1 MTTGPPE
8 NSALGDRSVTHPL
21 VTYRVVCAQ
30 NQRDLYH
37 RVGNVAREDSVLS
50 TMQDVPLLISRILT
64 HGSTVHGSSRVTTWT
79 GESEP
84 HRRTFAEIGA
94 RAARLAHALRDELG
108 VTGDDRV
115 GTLMWNNSE
124 HVEAYFAVPSMGAV
138 LHTLNLRLPAEQ
150 LVWIVN
156 HAADKVVIVNG
167 SLVPLL
173 APLLPQLPTV
183 EHIVVSGPGDRAPLA
198 GAAARVHEY
207 EELIAGRPDHYDWPE
222 LDERQAAAM
231 CYTSGT
237 TGEPKGVV
245 YSHRSVYLHSMQV
258 NMAQSMGLT
267 DQDTSL
273 VVVPQFHVN
282 AWGLPHATF
291 MTGVNLLMP
300 DRFLQ
305 PAPLAEMIESE
316 RPTHAAAVP
325 TIWQG
330 LLGEL
335 TARPRDVSSLAQVT
349 IGGAAC
355 PPSLMT
361 AFDKLGMRVCH
372 AWGMTE
378 TSPLGTVARP
388 PAHAAGTDEEFR
400 YRVTQGRFPAGV
412 EARLTGPDGA
422 RLPWDGESAGELEVR
437 GPWIA
442 GAYYNGPDAE
452 PLRPGDKFSADG
464 WLKTGDVGTISPDGY
479 LTLTDRA
486 KDVIKSGGEWIS
498 SVELEN
504 ALMSHPDVAEAAV
517 VAVPDDKWGERPLA
531 TVVLRPGASA
541 DFLALRTFLAE
552 EVRIAR
558 WQLPERW
565 TTVESVPKTSV
576 GKFDKKVLRRR
587 YAEGEL
593 EVTRL

>member
-1 MTTGPPE
+1 MSP
-8 NSALGDRSVTHPL
+8 
-21 VTYRVVCAQ
+21 
-30 NQRDLYH
+30 
-37 RVGNVAREDSVLS
+37 REDAVLS
-50 TMQDVPLLISRILT
+50 TMQDVPLLISRILS
-64 HGSTVHGSSRVTTWT
+64 HGSTIHGTSRVTTWT
-79 GESEP
+79 GEGEP
-84 HRRTFAEIGA
+84 QRRSFAEIGA
-94 RAARLAHALRDELG
+94 RSAQLAHALRDDLG
-108 VTGDDRV
+108 VAGDERV
-115 GTLMWNNSE
+115 ATLMWNNAE
-124 HVEAYFAVPSMGAV
+124 HVEAYFAIPSMGAV

-156 HAADKVVIVNG
+156 HAADRVVIVNG
-167 SLVPLL
+167 SLIPLL
-173 APLLPQLPTV
+173 APLLPHLPTI
-183 EHIVVSGPGDRAPLA
+183 EHVVVSGPGDRSALT
-198 GAAARVHEY
+198 GATAQVHEY
-207 EELIAGRPDHYDWPE
+207 EELLAGKPTAFDWPE

-237 TGEPKGVV
+237 TGDPKGVI
-245 YSHRSVYLHSMQV
+245 YSHRSIYLHSMQV

-267 DQDTSL
+267 DQDISL

-291 MTGVNLLMP
+291 MTGVNMLMP

-330 LLGEL
+330 LLAEL
-335 TARPRDVSSLAQVT
+335 HAKPRDVSSLGQVT
-349 IGGAAC
+349 IGGSAC
-355 PPSLMT
+355 PPSLME

-378 TSPLGTVARP
+378 TSPLGTIARP
-388 PAHAAGTDEEFR
+388 PAHAVGTDEELA
-400 YRVTQGRFPAGV
+400 YRLTQGRFPASV
-412 EARLTGPDGA
+412 EARLRGPGGE

-442 GAYYNGPDAE
+442 GAYYGGATGE
-452 PLRPGDKFSADG
+452 PFRPADKFSEDG
-464 WLKTGDVGTISPDGY
+464 WLKTGDVGTISPDGF

-531 TVVLRPGASA
+531 TVVLKDGATA
-541 DFLALRTFLAE
+541 DFETLRSFLAE
-552 EVRIAR
+552 EAQIAK

-565 TTVESVPKTSV
+565 TVIGAVPKTSV
-576 GKFDKKVLRRR
+576 GKFDKKVLRRQ
-587 YAEGEL
+587 YADGEL
-593 EVTRL
+593 DVTRI

>member
-1 MTTGPPE
+1 
-8 NSALGDRSVTHPL
+8 
-21 VTYRVVCAQ
+21 
-30 NQRDLYH
+30 
-37 RVGNVAREDSVLS
+37 
-50 TMQDVPLLISRILT
+50 MQDVPLLISRILA
-64 HGSTVHGSSRVTTWT
+64 HGSTIHGTSQVITWT
-79 GESEP
+79 GEPEP
-84 HRRTFAEIGA
+84 HRRSYAEIGT
-94 RAARLAHALRDELG
+94 RAAQLAHALRDDLG
-108 VTGDDRV
+108 VTPDDRV
-115 GTLMWNNSE
+115 ATLMWNNAE
-124 HVEAYFAVPSMGAV
+124 HVEAYFAIPSMGAV
-138 LHTLNLRLPAEQ
+138 LHTLNLRLPPEQ
-150 LVWIVN
+150 LVWIVH
-156 HAADKVVIVNG
+156 HAADRVVLANG
-167 SLVPLL
+167 SLLPLL
-173 APLLPQLPTV
+173 APLLPHLKTV
-183 EHIVVSGPGDRAPLA
+183 EHVVVSGPGDRTALTEAAA
-198 GAAARVHEY
+198 GANIRVHEY
-207 EELIAGRPDHYDWPE
+207 DTLIAGKPTTYDWPE
-222 LDERQAAAM
+222 LDERQAAAL

-237 TGEPKGVV
+237 TGDPKGVV

-305 PAPLAEMIESE
+305 PAPLAEMIERE

-335 TARPRDVSSLAQVT
+335 TAHPRDVSSLTQVT
-349 IGGAAC
+349 IGGSAC
-355 PPSLMT
+355 PPSLME
-361 AFDKLGMRVCH
+361 AFDRLGMRVCH

-388 PAHAAGTDEEFR
+388 PAHAVGTDEEFG
-400 YRVTQGRFPAGV
+400 YRLTQGRFPSSV
-412 EARLTGPDGA
+412 EARLTGPGGE

-442 GAYYNGPDAE
+442 GAYYNGVDVE
-452 PLRPGDKFSADG
+452 PLRPDDKFSEDG
-464 WLKTGDVGTISPDGY
+464 WLKTGDVGTISPDGF

-517 VAVPDDKWGERPLA
+517 VAVPDEKWGERPLA
-531 TVVLRPGASA
+531 TVVLKEGATVDFA
-541 DFLALRTFLAE
+541 TLRAFLAGERG
-552 EVRIAR
+552 IAK

-565 TTVESVPKTSV
+565 SIVPAVPKTSV
-576 GKFDKKVLRRR
+576 GKFDKKVLRRQ
-587 YAEGEL
+587 YAEGGL
-593 EVTRL
+593 EITRL

>member
-1 MTTGPPE
+1 M
-8 NSALGDRSVTHPL
+8 
-21 VTYRVVCAQ
+21 
-30 NQRDLYH
+30 
-37 RVGNVAREDSVLS
+37 LS

-64 HGSTVHGSSRVTTWT
+64 HGSAIHGTSQVITWT
-79 GESEP
+79 GEGEP
-84 HRRTFAEIGA
+84 QRRSYAEIGD
-94 RAARLAHALRDELG
+94 RAAQLAHALREGLG
-108 VTGDDRV
+108 IEGDDRV
-115 GTLMWNNSE
+115 ATLMWNNAE
-124 HVEAYFAVPSMGAV
+124 HVEAYFAIPSMGAV

-150 LVWIVN
+150 LVFIVN
-156 HAADKVVIVNG
+156 HAADRVIIANG
-167 SLVPLL
+167 SLLPLL
-173 APLLPQLPTV
+173 APLLPHLPTV
-183 EHIVVSGPGDRAPLA
+183 EHVVVSGPGDRSLLE
-198 GAAARVHEY
+198 GASVQVHEY
-207 EELIAGRPDHYDWPE
+207 DELIAGRPTTYDWPE
-222 LDERQAAAM
+222 LDERAAAAM

-237 TGEPKGVV
+237 TGDPKGVI
-245 YSHRSVYLHSMQV
+245 YSHRSIYLHSMQV

-305 PAPLAEMIESE
+305 PAPLAEMIETE

-335 TARPRDVSSLAQVT
+335 HARPRDVSSLTQVT
-349 IGGAAC
+349 IGGSAC
-355 PPSLMT
+355 PPSLME

-378 TSPLGTVARP
+378 TSPLGTIARP
-388 PAHAAGTDEEFR
+388 PASAMGTDEEFA
-400 YRVTQGRFPAGV
+400 YRLTQGRFPASV
-412 EARLTGPDGA
+412 EARLTGPGGEH
-422 RLPWDGESAGELEVR
+422 LPWDGESAGELEVR

-442 GAYYNGPDAE
+442 GAYYGGQGTE
-452 PLRPGDKFSADG
+452 PVRPADKFSEDG
-464 WLKTGDVGTISPDGY
+464 WLKTGDVGTISHDGF

-498 SVELEN
+498 SVDLEN
-504 ALMSHPDVAEAAV
+504 ALMSHPAVAEAAV

-531 TVVLRPGASA
+531 TVVLKEGATA
-541 DFLALRTFLAE
+541 DFASLRTFLAE
-552 EVRIAR
+552 EARIAK

-565 TTVESVPKTSV
+565 TIIESVPKTSV
-576 GKFDKKVLRRR
+576 GKFDKKVLRRQ
-587 YAEGEL
+587 YAQGEL
-593 EVTRL
+593 DVTQL

>member
-1 MTTGPPE
+1 M
-8 NSALGDRSVTHPL
+8 
-21 VTYRVVCAQ
+21 
-30 NQRDLYH
+30 
-37 RVGNVAREDSVLS
+37 LS

-64 HGSTVHGSSRVTTWT
+64 HGSTIHGSSQVITWT
-79 GESEP
+79 GEGEP
-84 HRRTFAEIGA
+84 QRRSFAEIGV
-94 RAARLAHALRDELG
+94 RAARLAHALRDDLG
-108 VTGDDRV
+108 VRDDDRV
-115 GTLMWNNSE
+115 ATLMWNNAE
-124 HVEAYFAVPSMGAV
+124 HVEAYYAIPAMGAI
-138 LHTLNLRLPAEQ
+138 LHTLNLRLPPEQ

-156 HAADKVVIVNG
+156 HAADRVIVANC
-167 SLVPLL
+167 SLLPLL
-173 APLLPQLPTV
+173 APLLPHLKSV
-183 EHIVVSGPGDRAPLA
+183 EHVVVSGPGDRSLLD
-198 GAAARVHEY
+198 GTTVQVHEY
-207 EELIAGRPDHYDWPE
+207 EDLIAGKPDSYDWPE

-237 TGEPKGVV
+237 TGDPKGVI
-245 YSHRSVYLHSMQV
+245 YSHRSIYLHSMQV

-282 AWGLPHATF
+282 AWGLPHAMF
-291 MTGVNLLMP
+291 MTGVNVLMP

-330 LLGEL
+330 LLAEL
-335 TARPRDVSSLAQVT
+335 NAKPRDVSSLTQVT
-349 IGGAAC
+349 IGGSAC
-355 PPSLMT
+355 PPALMK
-361 AFDKLGMRVCH
+361 AFDELGMRVCH

-378 TSPLGTVARP
+378 TSPLGTIARP
-388 PAHAAGTDEEFR
+388 PAHVIGTDEEFA
-400 YRVTQGRFPAGV
+400 YRLTQGRFPASV
-412 EARLTGPDGA
+412 EARLTGPGGE

-442 GAYYNGPDAE
+442 GAYYGGQGAE
-452 PLRPGDKFSADG
+452 VLRPADKFSEDG
-464 WLKTGDVGTISPDGY
+464 WLKTGDVGTISPDGF

-531 TVVLRPGASA
+531 TVVLKEGSSA
-541 DFLALRTFLAE
+541 DFETLRAFLADE
-552 EVRIAR
+552 GKIAK

-565 TTVESVPKTSV
+565 TIIESVPKTSV
-576 GKFDKKVLRRR
+576 GKFDKKVLRRQ
-587 YAEGEL
+587 YAAGEL
-593 EVTRL
+593 DVTQI

>member
-1 MTTGPPE
+1 
-8 NSALGDRSVTHPL
+8 
-21 VTYRVVCAQ
+21 
-30 NQRDLYH
+30 
-37 RVGNVAREDSVLS
+37 VLS

-64 HGSTVHGSSRVTTWT
+64 HGSGVHGTSQVITWT
-79 GESEP
+79 GEGEP
-84 HRRTFAEIGA
+84 HRRSFADIGD
-94 RAARLAHALRDELG
+94 RAAQLAHALRDDLG
-108 VTGDDRV
+108 VQGDDRV
-115 GTLMWNNSE
+115 ATLMWNNAE
-124 HVEAYFAVPSMGAV
+124 HTEAYFAIPSMGAV

-156 HAADKVVIVNG
+156 HAADKVVLVNG
-167 SLVPLL
+167 SLLPMI
-173 APLLPQLPTV
+173 APLLSKLPTV
-183 EHIVVSGPGDRAPLA
+183 EHLVVSGPGDRSLLA
-198 GAAARVHEY
+198 GATVAVHEY
-207 EELIAGRPDHYDWPE
+207 EELLAGKPTGYDWPD
-222 LDERQAAAM
+222 LDERRAAAM

-237 TGEPKGVV
+237 TGDPKGVV
-245 YSHRSVYLHSMQV
+245 YSHRSIYLHSMQV
-258 NMAQSMGLT
+258 NMTQSMGLT

-305 PAPLAEMIESE
+305 PGPLAEMIERE

-335 TARPRDVSSLAQVT
+335 TAHPRDVSSLTQVT

-388 PAHAAGTDEEFR
+388 PAHAVGTAEEFA
-400 YRVTQGRFPAGV
+400 YRLTQGRFPASV
-412 EARLTGPDGA
+412 EARLSGPGGE

-452 PLRPGDKFSADG
+452 PLRPGDKFSEDG
-464 WLKTGDVGTISPDGY
+464 WLKTGDVGTISPDGF

-517 VAVPDDKWGERPLA
+517 VAVPDEKWGERPLA
-531 TVVLRPGASA
+531 TVVLREGSTAT
-541 DFLALRTFLAE
+541 FETLRIFLAE
-552 EVRIAR
+552 EGKIAK

-565 TTVESVPKTSV
+565 TVIEAVPKTSV

-587 YAEGEL
+587 YAEGDL
-593 EVTRL
+593 DVTSL

>member
-1 MTTGPPE
+1 MSPPW
-8 NSALGDRSVTHPL
+8 
-21 VTYRVVCAQ
+21 
-30 NQRDLYH
+30 
-37 RVGNVAREDSVLS
+37 EDAVLS

-64 HGSTVHGSSRVTTWT
+64 HGARIHGSSQVTTWT
-79 GESEP
+79 GEGAP
-84 HRRTFAEIGA
+84 QRRSFAEIGA
-94 RAARLAHALRDELG
+94 RAAQLAHALREDLG
-108 VTGDDRV
+108 VQGDDRV
-115 GTLMWNNSE
+115 ATLMWNNGE
-124 HVEAYFAVPSMGAV
+124 HVEAYFAIPSMGAV

-150 LVWIVN
+150 LAWIVN
-156 HAADKVVIVNG
+156 HAADKVVLANG
-167 SLVPLL
+167 SLLPLL
-173 APLLPQLPTV
+173 APLLPHLKSV
-183 EHIVVSGPGDRAPLA
+183 EHVVVSGPGDRSLLA
-198 GAAARVHEY
+198 DARAQVHEY
-207 EELIAGRPDHYDWPE
+207 EDLIAGKPTDYDWPE
-222 LDERQAAAM
+222 LDERSAASM

-237 TGEPKGVV
+237 TGDPKGVV
-245 YSHRSVYLHSMQV
+245 YSHRSIYLHSMQV

-273 VVVPQFHVN
+273 IVVPQFHVN

-291 MTGVNLLMP
+291 MTGVNMLMP

-305 PAPLAEMIESE
+305 PGPLAEMIESE
-316 RPTHAAAVP
+316 KPTHAAAVP

-330 LLGEL
+330 LLAEL
-335 TARPRDVSSLAQVT
+335 TAKPRDVSSLGNVT

-361 AFDKLGMRVCH
+361 AFDDLGMRVFH

-378 TSPLGTVARP
+378 TSPLGTIARP
-388 PAHAAGTDEEFR
+388 PAHVVGTDQEFA
-400 YRVTQGRFPAGV
+400 YRLTQGRFPAGV
-412 EARLTGPDGA
+412 EGRLTGPGGE

-452 PLRPGDKFSADG
+452 PLRPADKFSEDG
-464 WLKTGDVGTISPDGY
+464 WLKTGDVGTISPDGF

-517 VAVPDDKWGERPLA
+517 VAVPDDRWGERPLA
-531 TVVLRPGASA
+531 TVVLREGATA
-541 DFLALRTFLAE
+541 DFETLRAFLAE
-552 EVRIAR
+552 EGKIAK

-565 TTVESVPKTSV
+565 TIVEAVPKTSV
-576 GKFDKKVLRRR
+576 GKFDKKVLRRQ

-593 EVTRL
+593 DITRL

>member
-1 MTTGPPE
+1 M
-8 NSALGDRSVTHPL
+8 
-21 VTYRVVCAQ
+21 
-30 NQRDLYH
+30 
-37 RVGNVAREDSVLS
+37 LS

-64 HGSTVHGSSRVTTWT
+64 HGSTVHGSSQVITWT
-79 GESEP
+79 GEEP
-84 HRRTFAEIGA
+84 QRRSFAEAGA
-94 RAARLAHALRDELG
+94 RTAQLAHALREDLG
-108 VTGDDRV
+108 VADDERV
-115 GTLMWNNSE
+115 ATLMWNNAE
-124 HVEAYFAVPSMGAV
+124 HVEAYFAIPSMGAI

-150 LVWIVN
+150 LAWIVN
-156 HAADKVVIVNG
+156 HAADRVVLVNG
-167 SLVPLL
+167 SLLPLL
-173 APLLPQLPTV
+173 APLLPHLKTV
-183 EHIVVSGPGDRAPLA
+183 EHVVVSGPGDLSLLA
-198 GAAARVHEY
+198 DVTPQVHAY
-207 EELIAGRPDHYDWPE
+207 EELIAGKPTTYDWPE

-237 TGEPKGVV
+237 TGDPKGVV
-245 YSHRSVYLHSMQV
+245 FSHRSIYLHSMQV
-258 NMAQSMGLT
+258 NMTQSMGLT

-305 PAPLAEMIESE
+305 PAPLAEMIERE
-316 RPTHAAAVP
+316 KPTHAAAVP

-335 TARPRDVSSLAQVT
+335 TARPRDVSTLTQVT
-349 IGGAAC
+349 IGGSAC
-355 PPSLMT
+355 PPSLME

-378 TSPLGTVARP
+378 TSPLGTIARP
-388 PAHAAGTDEEFR
+388 PAHAVGTDEEFA
-400 YRVTQGRFPAGV
+400 YRLTQGRFPASV
-412 EARLTGPDGA
+412 EARLSGPGGE
-422 RLPWDGESAGELEVR
+422 RLPWDGEAAGELEVR

-442 GAYYNGPDAE
+442 GAYYNGPGTE
-452 PLRPGDKFSADG
+452 PLRPADKFSEDG
-464 WLKTGDVGTISPDGY
+464 WLKTGDVGTISADGF

-531 TVVLRPGASA
+531 TVVLKEGSTA
-541 DFLALRTFLAE
+541 DFASLRAFLADE
-552 EVRIAR
+552 GKIAK

-565 TTVESVPKTSV
+565 TIIEAVPKTSV
-576 GKFDKKVLRRR
+576 GKFDKKVLRRQ
-587 YAEGEL
+587 YADGRL
-593 EVTRL
+593 DVTKL